1 MFDDWKKICE
11 EFMVSTNSNE
21 LVFKHPEFTNQGEEK
36 AGQKIET
43 TNVAFKG
50 VLEKLGLSKDAD
62 GRQRTVYSIRHTAI
76 SNMLRRGISINAVSK
91 NAGVSIDTL
100 SRAYDHTQ
108 SDDYVAEIT
117 KNDYTRFDEK
127 REKLKT

>member
-1 MFDDWKKICE
+1 M
-11 EFMVSTNSNE
+11 
-21 LVFKHPEFTNQGEEK
+21 
-36 AGQKIET
+36 
-43 TNVAFKG
+43 
-50 VLEKLGLSKDAD
+50 SKDAD
-62 GRQRTVYSIRHTAI
+62 GRQRTVYSIRHTTI
-76 SNMLRRGISINAVSK
+76 SNMLRRGISINAFSK

-100 SRAYDHTQ
+100 SPAYDHTQ

>member
-1 MFDDWKKICE
+1 M
-11 EFMVSTNSNE
+11 
-21 LVFKHPEFTNQGEEK
+21 
-36 AGQKIET
+36 
-43 TNVAFKG
+43 
-50 VLEKLGLSKDAD
+50 SKDAD

-100 SRAYDHTQ
+100 SRTYDYTQ

-127 REKLKT
+127 REKIKT

>member
-1 MFDDWKKICE
+1 MI
-11 EFMVSTNSNE
+11 
-21 LVFKHPEFTNQGEEK
+21 

-62 GRQRTVYSIRHTAI
+62 GRQRTVYSIRLTAI

-91 NAGVSIDTL
+91 NAGVSIDSL

-127 REKLKT
+127 RETQNIGKLKSCDLEISVKITKARYGKRYNPNW